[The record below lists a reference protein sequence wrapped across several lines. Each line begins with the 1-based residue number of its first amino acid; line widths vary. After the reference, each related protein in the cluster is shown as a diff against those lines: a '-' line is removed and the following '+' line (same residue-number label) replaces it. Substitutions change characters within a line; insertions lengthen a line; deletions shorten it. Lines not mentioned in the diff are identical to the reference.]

1 MKRQSQTT
9 KFVRGG
15 QTTQHWWRMATQV
28 LRTSLFFALGGFTS
42 VYIYLIANNYE
53 LGHVR
58 ETVYVWLADFNIETG
73 QPYRQLDYVDYE
85 GKPQVRTA
93 LDITRDGRMQ
103 AVAAEYSA
111 NAVSFIWWSLIP
123 AGALFFISAGVFAV
137 AGQRVGENEHVR
149 GSRLVSQPELIRW
162 SKAKWT
168 AHHKRFKAAKKT
180 EPYTIAGIP
189 FPPNAVEAQ
198 TGIFGTVGVGKTN
211 AMKELLNTIRARSG
225 RAIIYDRM
233 GGLVRDF
240 YDPETDIIINPFDAR
255 SAVWSPFYEAKTPE
269 GFAQIAEVM
278 IPQRSGQGD
287 PFWSSTARLVFE
299 YAARALLR
307 KKNPTNAD
315 LRRAIMEISAVEL
328 EALLVGT
335 PGAHFFGKHVEK
347 TSASI
352 RANMIAELRFLE
364 FLRDDGVPFSARDW
378 VIADKP
384 GFIFLTGDAEH
395 AAATRNIIS
404 TIVEVAANALMTCEE
419 RRDPSLWFF
428 LDEVP
433 TLNRLPF
440 LIGKLAEIRQFGGA
454 FVLGYQVFSQLEDI
468 YGDKGAQSIAGTLN
482 NRVVFNTP
490 DARTAKMF
498 SESLGYEDVNEQ
510 RENLSFGAHES
521 RDGVAFISQRVERPI
536 VTQSQVQA
544 LPQFTAYIRF
554 AYDAPTAEVVFPPI
568 DVKPRAEKFIPYK
581 GGGFDRDSMDPQSEP
596 QEPEPAATEE
606 RSGQIIQFRRRN
618 FASWPPAEQLAD
630 FEDWLSRVREPN
642 YNPDSGR
649 MESALGATD
658 DETLWHHYH
667 RERSAGVAEPSRFI
681 APVAEGLM
689 GNIPASRASAADQAW
704 TVPSLASVRQA
715 VARAD
720 ANPAAGADQS
730 GVEADTGVNVETADE
745 VPAPQAPRS
754 DLERLQQSSGS
765 LL

>member
-1 MKRQSQTT
+1 MRQQSQTT

-28 LRTSLFFALGGFTS
+28 LRTSMFFAFGAFITT
-42 VYIYLIANNYE
+42 YIILVARNYE
-53 LGHVR
+53 LPHIR
-58 ETVYVWLADFNIETG
+58 ETGYVWLADFNMKRG
-73 QPYRQLDYVDYE
+73 DPYRQLRYVDYR
-85 GKPQVRTA
+85 GVPQVRTA
-93 LDITRDGRMQ
+93 RDIYADRRMQ
-103 AVAAEYSA
+103 AVAAEYRA
-111 NAVSFIWWSLIP
+111 NAVQFMWWSLIP
-123 AGALFFISAGVFAV
+123 AGALFVLSAGVFLV
-137 AGQRVGENEHVR
+137 AGQRVGQNEHVR
-149 GSRLVSQPELIRW
+149 GSRLVSQADLIRW
-162 SKAKWT
+162 SRAKWS
-168 AHHKRFKAAKKT
+168 AYRRRYGKAVKKT

-211 AMKELLNTIRARSG
+211 AMKELLNTIRARGG

-240 YDPETDIIINPFDAR
+240 YDPETDIIVNPFDAR
-255 SAVWSPFYEAKTPE
+255 SAVWSPFFEAQTPE
-269 GFAQIAEVM
+269 AFAQIAEVM
-278 IPQRSGQGD
+278 IPQRSGAGD

-328 EALLVGT
+328 ERLLVGT
-335 PGAHFFGKHVEK
+335 PGAHFFGQHVEK

-352 RANMIAELRFLE
+352 RANMISELRFLE
-364 FLRDDGVPFSARDW
+364 FLRDDGEPFSARQW
-378 VIADKP
+378 VISDKP
-384 GFIFLTGDAEH
+384 GFVFLTGDAEH

-498 SESLGYEDVNEQ
+498 SEALGSEDVNEQ

-536 VTQSQVQA
+536 VTQSQIQA
-544 LPQFTAYIRF
+544 LPQFRAYIRF

-568 DVKPRAEKFIPYK
+568 DIKPRAEKYVPYK
-581 GGGFDRDSMDPQSEP
+581 GGGFDRDSMDPELG
-596 QEPEPAATEE
+596 PAAPDPE
-606 RSGQIIQFRRRN
+606 RGDDRAAELERFRRRN
-618 FASWPPAEQLAD
+618 FSSWPAAEQLAA
-630 FEDWLSRVREPN
+630 FEEWLARVREPEL
-642 YNPDSGR
+642 NPENGR
-649 MESALGATD
+649 LEAFLAETD
-658 DETLWHHYH
+658 DEMLWHHYF
-667 RERSAGVAEPSRFI
+667 RERSAGVADPSPFI
-681 APVAEGLM
+681 PPAADGLM
-689 GNIPASRASAADQAW
+689 GNFPGATSKPAEAAW
-704 TVPSLASVRQA
+704 TAPSLASVRQTA
-715 VARAD
+715 ARAD
-720 ANPAAGADQS
+720 VNSGVSADQS
-730 GVEADTGVNVETADE
+730 DAEAETIA
-745 VPAPQAPRS
+745 QAPCPPATRS
-754 DLERLQQSSGS
+754 ELERLQQISGS
-765 LL
+765 LV